1 MTIYVLCLCL
11 EDGVDV
17 AVLLSSDNPS
27 KAARTGSSVEGG
39 FDEDIVGIDGREAIL
54 NRSGSFVPE

>member
-1 MTIYVLCLCL
+1 MCL

-17 AVLLSSDNPS
+17 AVLFSRDMPS
-27 KAARTGSSVEGG
+27 KAARTGSSVEMG

-54 NRSGSFVPE
+54 SRSGSLGPE